1 MTLLQ
6 STLASN
12 IVQGATGVTGPTG
25 PTGPQGATGLTGT
38 TGPTGPTGV
47 TGATG
52 PTGATGLTP
61 TTIAN
66 TAIVGVITAS
76 QRDNASANGT
86 GAMTLP
92 SGTTAQ
98 KPGTGVSGYLRFN
111 TTLSLPEYF
120 DGTNWQPIATPPAII
135 SVSPSTV
142 FEDSSTQTIVITGQS
157 FDSGATAVLVSNGT
171 TYAPSTSTRNSA
183 SQITITYT
191 GGNLLTAAVAQ
202 PLDVKVTNGSG
213 LYTTQSGV
221 IYINKAPVWVTSAG
235 SLGTIYEGIALSTIN
250 LSATDP
256 EGNSVTYSVASG
268 ALPTGVSLSSGGAIT
283 GTSSAGGSYNSSGTT
298 YNFTVA
304 ASDSTGVNITNRAF
318 SILRKWPDGS
328 SAAAAAPDAATIA
341 SYIGNID
348 GVYWIKPTGYGT
360 AFKTYCLQSVNGG
373 GWMLMFKT
381 RNGTTSGNSTLRYD
395 STYWNSLGELNV
407 SDANLA
413 PTETVTDVATL
424 ITLSYA
430 FNNCMLTRRYY
441 DGNYSNYRYGSGSGA
456 RTLQNQTSSYGIN
469 MSNTV
474 GSFNSLLS
482 SLAQTNSAASGGL
495 DYFCYN
501 VSGGYAGGS
510 NSTSYARWGN
520 AGTGEPYQGQYYS
533 SYGVGIGIGANN
545 GAGTQYA
552 DSYRIHA
559 RSNAGGAGPS
569 VTVEETTPME
579 CWVK

>member
-1 MTLLQ
+1 
-6 STLASN
+6 
-12 IVQGATGVTGPTG
+12 
-25 PTGPQGATGLTGT
+25 
-38 TGPTGPTGV
+38 
-47 TGATG
+47 
-52 PTGATGLTP
+52 
-61 TTIAN
+61 
-66 TAIVGVITAS
+66 
-76 QRDNASANGT
+76 
-86 GAMTLP
+86 
-92 SGTTAQ
+92 
-98 KPGTGVSGYLRFN
+98 
-111 TTLSLPEYF
+111 
-120 DGTNWQPIATPPAII
+120 
-135 SVSPSTV
+135 
-142 FEDSSTQTIVITGQS
+142 
-157 FDSGATAVLVSNGT
+157 
-171 TYAPSTSTRNSA
+171 
-183 SQITITYT
+183 
-191 GGNLLTAAVAQ
+191 VAE
-202 PLDVKVTNGSG
+202 PLDVRVTNGSG
-213 LYTTQSGV
+213 LSATLAGV
-221 IYINKAPVWVTSAG
+221 VYINNTPTWNTPVG
-235 SLGTIYEGIALSTIN
+235 SVGTIYEGIAMTSVT

-256 EGNSVTYSVASG
+256 EGSSVSYSISSG
-268 ALPTGVSLSSGGAIT
+268 ALPTGVSLSSGGTIS
-283 GTSSAGGSYNSSGTT
+283 GTSSAGGAYNSSGTT
-298 YNFTVA
+298 YNFSAA
-304 ASDSTGVNITNRAF
+304 ASDGTNSTTRAF

-520 AGTGEPYQGQYYS
+520 VGTGEPYQGQYYS